1 MARKKLPD
9 EEKRK
14 KLSITINQNMIE
26 KLKITAE
33 QQGISVSQIYEN
45 ILGEK

>member
-33 QQGISVSQIYEN
+33 QQGISVSQLIEN